1 MATITPQ
8 QLKQKLGSRE
18 RIVLLDVR
26 EPFEYD
32 GWHIPGAVNIPMSHF
47 MRGTPEL
54 TRESEIIAICAHG
67 QRSAAVTGILSR
79 NGYRAFNMEGGMV
92 EWNGV
97 YDFQEVI
104 KNIIQVKRIG
114 KGCLSYI
121 LMSGSEAVVIDPTID
136 IDIYIDA
143 ATKSNKKIV
152 AVLDTHAHAD
162 HASGGRMIAQKLN
175 IKYYAPDEVEKA
187 KHERIKDGD
196 IVNFGSSQL
205 SALAAPGHTPGS
217 LVYKLENF
225 IFTGDTLFVDGVG
238 RPDLGQKAPES
249 APVLYGTLQ
258 KLLSLPDSTIVLPA
272 HYEVHSLDNELIKTT
287 IGYLKNNLGFTRMSK
302 EEFISWVA
310 HNTNPA
316 PPNFET
322 IKSYNTGKMNVE
334 YMDEFRE
341 LEAGANRCGVK
352 QT

>member
-8 QLKQKLGSRE
+8 QLKQKLDSRE

-47 MRGTPEL
+47 MRGAPEL
-54 TRESEIIAICAHG
+54 PRESEIIAICAHG
-67 QRSAAVTGILSR
+67 QRSAAVSGILSR
-79 NGYRAFNMEGGMV
+79 DGYRTFNMEGGMV

-97 YDFQEVI
+97 YDIIEVNETI
-104 KNIIQVKRIG
+104 CQVRRVG

-143 ATKSNKKIV
+143 AAKSNKKIV

-162 HASGGRMIAQKLN
+162 HASGGRMLAQKLN
-175 IKYYAPDEVEKA
+175 IKYYAPDEVERA
-187 KHERIKDGD
+187 RHETIKDGG
-196 IVNFGSSQL
+196 IVNFGSSRL

-217 LVYKLENF
+217 LVYKLKNF

-238 RPDLGQKAPES
+238 RPDLGQKASET
-249 APVLYGTLQ
+249 AYILYETLQ
-258 KLLSLPDSTIVLPA
+258 KILQLPSDTVVLPA
-272 HYEVHSLDNELIKTT
+272 HYEVQSLDSEPIKTT
-287 IGYLKNNLGFTRMSK
+287 IGHLKDNLGFTRMSK
-302 EEFISWVA
+302 EEFVTWIA
-310 HNTNPA
+310 HNTNPTPA
-316 PPNFET
+316 NFEI
-322 IKSYNTGKMNVE
+322 IKSYNTGKMNIE
-334 YMDEFRE
+334 CMDEFRE

-352 QT
+352 